1 MDLTG
6 APSRRD
12 SSYSGGNGGACV
24 EVAVVPGSKEGSDYV
39 ITMRDSKDPDGPVL
53 TFTPDEWKAFTLGV
67 QDGEFDVE
75 DDSPAPNAPASEL
88 TARQLP
94 VQPATR
100 LNPSGPHDL
109 GEPDGINIAEDWL
122 FREDERWSGRTAAW
136 GAGCGRRPAGS
147 ARCPGHRSGSPAVRA
162 RGGPRARRPR
172 RRPR

>member
-6 APSRRD
+6 APWRK

-75 DDSPAPNAPASEL
+75 EDSTEDLKTGEGAP
-88 TARQLP
+88 
-94 VQPATR
+94 
-100 LNPSGPHDL
+100 GH
-109 GEPDGINIAEDWL
+109 
-122 FREDERWSGRTAAW
+122 EDER
-136 GAGCGRRPAGS
+136 
-147 ARCPGHRSGSPAVRA
+147 
-162 RGGPRARRPR
+162 
-172 RRPR
+172 

>member
-6 APSRRD
+6 APWRK

-75 DDSPAPNAPASEL
+75 DDSPAASAPGNPGPDPAGE
-88 TARQLP
+88 LP
-94 VQPATR
+94 VRPATPAEIR
-100 LNPSGPHDL
+100 TVLRTDP
-109 GEPDGINIAEDWL
+109 GEPDGINIADEL
-122 FREDERWSGRTAAW
+122 ARFREDER
-136 GAGCGRRPAGS
+136 
-147 ARCPGHRSGSPAVRA
+147 
-162 RGGPRARRPR
+162 
-172 RRPR
+172 

>member
-6 APSRRD
+6 APWRK

-75 DDSPAPNAPASEL
+75 DDSTEESAPAVPGL
-88 TARQLP
+88 TARASYRSAP
-94 VQPATR
+94 RPNPAESA
-100 LNPSGPHDL
+100 PAPHGL
-109 GEPDGINIAEDWL
+109 GEPDGINIADEL
-122 FREDERWSGRTAAW
+122 ARFREDDGDLRRMTA
-136 GAGCGRRPAGS
+136 GRRAWRRFRGRLGWPA
-147 ARCPGHRSGSPAVRA
+147 
-162 RGGPRARRPR
+162 
-172 RRPR
+172 